1 MPRRVGIVEDPRYQD
16 HCGPEGHPER
26 PERLTAVS
34 EAIDSFRDQLVPIPA
49 RPAEPGE
56 ILAIHEESLLRE
68 VEDASGRAPARLD
81 ADTYVSAASFE
92 IARLAA
98 GGCVDLV
105 RGVARRD
112 FTSGLAAVR
121 PPGHH
126 AEGDRAMGFCLFNN
140 VAIAARAAQ
149 AEGIERVLIF
159 DWDVH
164 HGNGTQHSFET
175 DPNVF
180 YVSAHQ
186 FPFYPGTGSFGE
198 VGIGR
203 GEGTTLNIPLP
214 AGAGDTE
221 YVGAVQRLVLPAAR
235 AFKPE
240 LILISAGF
248 DAHRDDP
255 LAEMNVSAEGYLAM
269 AGAMRTAADELCGGR
284 LAFILEGGYALSG
297 LREGIEATLA
307 ATLAPIPPVAE
318 AVGAPEGT
326 TLRQVVDQVVAA
338 HGSSIPDLGSS

>member
-1 MPRRVGIVEDPRYQD
+1 MIPRRVGIVEDPRYQD

-105 RGVARRD
+105 RGVARGD

-126 AEGDRAMGFCLFNN
+126 AEGDR
-140 VAIAARAAQ
+140 
-149 AEGIERVLIF
+149 
-159 DWDVH
+159 
-164 HGNGTQHSFET
+164 
-175 DPNVF
+175 
-180 YVSAHQ
+180 
-186 FPFYPGTGSFGE
+186 
-198 VGIGR
+198 
-203 GEGTTLNIPLP
+203 
-214 AGAGDTE
+214 
-221 YVGAVQRLVLPAAR
+221 
-235 AFKPE
+235 
-240 LILISAGF
+240 
-248 DAHRDDP
+248 
-255 LAEMNVSAEGYLAM
+255 
-269 AGAMRTAADELCGGR
+269 
-284 LAFILEGGYALSG
+284 
-297 LREGIEATLA
+297 
-307 ATLAPIPPVAE
+307 
-318 AVGAPEGT
+318 
-326 TLRQVVDQVVAA
+326 
-338 HGSSIPDLGSS
+338 